1 MPTPRLAAP
10 FESPYPAAALGHA
23 EAVRRHLARLLEL
36 LPQGHPRR
44 LALLAALA
52 ETRALIAEEG
62 QD

>member
-10 FESPYPAAALGHA
+10 FEFPYPAAALGHA

-44 LALLAALA
+44 VGLLAVL
-52 ETRALIAEEG
+52 EEVERLIAG
-62 QD
+62 GN